1 MNIGRLFTNE
11 NGCSGEV
18 QEISIPAIDVGERI
32 RTDCGDIDSLKQNI
46 QAHGLLNPIT
56 VMRRGE
62 DRFFLIAGYR
72 RLQAMKA
79 LGVRSIAATVLSPMD
94 AEERLFVEISEN
106 EARKNF
112 TCSERLA
119 YAEKVRAIEKEKAR
133 QRCVT
138 HTRDGYRKN
147 QENEK
152 GRTRDIVAKK
162 VGFASGRTL
171 DRAFFVA
178 ENRPDLI
185 PLIDRE
191 ELSVFNAYQIAKE
204 SVATRMQNNRKV
216 DADATERKRKAGEGE
231 EYTAAPVQLPPLF
244 LPESIKTSGVGI
256 GGAGHNELMSNPVY
270 QTLYSRYNEL
280 VHAVAKMEMLNAQ
293 ERVEHRGQTQQ
304 LKKQLAEST
313 HRISELEA
321 TLNGKRVTGCA

>member
-1 MNIGRLFTNE
+1 MNIGGLLANKK
-11 NGCSGEV
+11 GGSGEM
-18 QEISIPAIDVGERI
+18 QEICISAIDVGERI
-32 RTDCGDIDSLKQNI
+32 RADCGDIDSLKQNI

-56 VMRRGE
+56 VMRCGE

-79 LGVRSIAATVLSPMD
+79 LDTRSIAATVLSPMD

-112 TCSERLA
+112 TCSERLV

-147 QENEK
+147 QEIEK

-162 VGFASGRTL
+162 VGFSSGKTL
-171 DRAFFVA
+171 ERAFFVA

-191 ELSVFNAYQIAKE
+191 ELSIFSAYQMAKV
-204 SVATRMQNNRKV
+204 SMSLDTRTNRNPNTG
-216 DADATERKRKAGEGE
+216 ASKRRQKACTSEGN
-231 EYTAAPVQLPPLF
+231 AAELVQLPPLF
-244 LPESIKTSGVGI
+244 LPESIKTSGAGVS
-256 GGAGHNELMSNPVY
+256 GADHKELMSNPIY
-270 QTLYSRYNEL
+270 QALYSTYNEL
-280 VHAVAKMEMLNAQ
+280 VQAAVRMEVLNAQ
-293 ERVEHRGQTQQ
+293 EREEHRIQTRY
-304 LKKQLAEST
+304 LKAQLAEST